1 MMIDDIDVLSASMD
15 DNKIS
20 LYKNDGN
27 QNFIEIIISNNCV
40 KAYNAMAIDIDNDGD
55 NDILSASGGDNKI
68 AWHENIIQGCTNE
81 NSCNFN
87 SNAEL
92 DDGSCVMIEDYN
104 GDGDV
109 NEDDILNIQDILII
123 ITYILNEIE
132 LNLDACEANINNDF
146 NIDIFDIIQIIN
158 FILN

>member
-1 MMIDDIDVLSASMD
+1 MPVDIDDDSDIDVLSASMN

-40 KAYNAMAIDIDNDGD
+40 KAFNAMAIDIDNDGD

-68 AWHENIIQGCTNE
+68 AWHENIIEGCTNE

-92 DDGSCVMIEDYN
+92 MMEV
-104 GDGDV
+104 V
-109 NEDDILNIQDILII
+109 L
-123 ITYILNEIE
+123 
-132 LNLDACEANINNDF
+132 
-146 NIDIFDIIQIIN
+146 
-158 FILN
+158 